1 MVLNSDFWKTFDRE
15 EANISFFDQ
24 CNISIIPGSLNIWF
38 DFARSTLDLDLYLG
52 DRYLDMS
59 HVIDPMSLIS
69 ALDGYRFILDRQLS
83 TPENLIWQDQASS
96 GGWNQNWVILCSANA
111 DPIIGDIS
119 QDGIPVLQAWHGAG
133 IWSPEPLFDN
143 VSDLIKQIRT
153 EQKPSI
159 STKPILRYTVIITN
173 FGITPK
179 QVLLALKKMP
189 EFSSLSSK
197 DLLKFRPQLPLTLLK
212 DSVSKTVIDQVS
224 KKLRSCGA
232 TVEII
237 TE

>member
-24 CNISIIPGSLNIWF
+24 CNISIIPDSLNIWF

-153 EQKPSI
+153 EQKPAI

-212 DSVSKTVIDQVS
+212 DSVSKTVVDQVS

-232 TVEII
+232 TIEII
-237 TE
+237 TD